1 MNHAQSRHEP
11 DQKPNNNN
19 EAGPSG
25 EQAPRQYDPV
35 CGMDVDL
42 ESTTVE
48 RIDRKGISY
57 YFCSADC
64 RRQFEANPEEF
75 AA

>member
-1 MNHAQSRHEP
+1 MMNQQPSRNERDPKATNDTHPLP
-11 DQKPNNNN
+11 D
-19 EAGPSG
+19 ST
-25 EQAPRQYDPV
+25 PRHFDPV

-42 ESTTVE
+42 ASTTVE
-48 RIDRKGISY
+48 RVDRKGVSY

-75 AA
+75 TA

>member
-1 MNHAQSRHEP
+1 
-11 DQKPNNNN
+11 
-19 EAGPSG
+19 
-25 EQAPRQYDPV
+25 
-35 CGMDVDL
+35 MDVDL

-48 RIDRKGISY
+48 RVDRKGVSY

-75 AA
+75 TA

>member
-1 MNHAQSRHEP
+1 MNQEQFR
-11 DQKPNNNN
+11 N
-19 EAGPSG
+19 ERDHFTREADSPP
-25 EQAPRQYDPV
+25 EEKQRQFDPV

-42 ESTTVE
+42 ESATVE
-48 RIDRKGISY
+48 RIDRKGVSY